1 MICCDSASYTQ
12 TLSQGIEIMSY
23 GLPYCGSKSRIAE
36 WIMGFIPKCEC
47 FVDVF
52 AGGCAITHAA
62 MEYRKANRYIVNDIS
77 GVPQFFLDAINGKY
91 HNESRWISHEDFDRL
106 KDEDPYVACCWSFG
120 NHKEKGYLY
129 SREIEPYK
137 KACHYAIVF
146 DEWEQLAQL
155 CPEICEFVKH
165 RVQLCRNR
173 HDRRI
178 VFGQSAIMQLKRISG
193 GKAKHPVITNNPL
206 YASYYTNTNL
216 QSLERLERLQSL
228 QRQNKDYR
236 ELEIPKDAF
245 IYCDPPYKDSGCDYN
260 VEFNHDEFCNWC
272 VDVAKTNQILISEYN
287 IDDPRF
293 ECVGEKEKLVTMAST
308 KSMLK
313 TERLYTVK
321 K

>member
-1 MICCDSASYTQ
+1 MN
-12 TLSQGIEIMSY
+12 Y

-47 FVDVF
+47 LVDVF

-62 MEYRKANRYIVNDIS
+62 MEYRKAKRYIVNDIS
-77 GVPQFFLDAINGKY
+77 DVPQLFVYAINGKY

-129 SREIEPYK
+129 SKEIEPYK

-146 DEWEQLAQL
+146 DQWDQLYEL
-155 CPEICEFVKH
+155 LPEICDFVKH

-178 VFGQSAIMQLKRISG
+178 IFGQSAIRQLKRIYG
-193 GKAKHPVITNNPL
+193 CNAKHHVIVNNPL
-206 YASYYTNTNL
+206 YASCYTKTRTRCMALQSLERLQRLQSLESLERL
-216 QSLERLERLQSL
+216 QSLERLERL
-228 QRQNKDYR
+228 KVDYR
-236 ELEIPKDAF
+236 NLQIPKDAF
-245 IYCDPPYKDSGCDYN
+245 VYCDPPYKDSGCDYN
-260 VEFNHDEFCNWC
+260 VEFNHDEFYNWC

-293 ECVGEKEKLVTMAST
+293 ECIGEKEKLVSLAST

-313 TERLYTVK
+313 TERLYTAK